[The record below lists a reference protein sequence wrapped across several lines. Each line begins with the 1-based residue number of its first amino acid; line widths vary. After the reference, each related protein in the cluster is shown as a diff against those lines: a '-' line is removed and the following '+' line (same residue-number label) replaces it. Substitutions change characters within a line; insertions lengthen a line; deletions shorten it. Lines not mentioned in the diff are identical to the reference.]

1 MQFDVYTC
9 SHLDPTIVFNWLE
22 QYKPVK
28 IDYKYIDRE
37 FKLDFKR
44 KVLNLGGNNFVN
56 TDILDLLQSL
66 ISNP

>member
-1 MQFDVYTC
+1 MFILAA
-9 SHLDPTIVFNWLE
+9 HLDPLIVFNWLE

-44 KVLNLGGNNFVN
+44 KV
-56 TDILDLLQSL
+56 
-66 ISNP
+66 